1 VKTLANNIEYELQN
15 GLLPH
20 CAIYEEE
27 LQRLWPL
34 DAPYR
39 EARIAAFAAKYG
51 FRLRFYHKGMCAIF
65 DRQPDDVIV
74 PGGNGADGSRATW
87 MKPAAATEERMEL
100 L

>member
-1 VKTLANNIEYELQN
+1 MNCNTGYGRTALFMRMNCNV
-15 GLLPH
+15 
-20 CAIYEEE
+20 
-27 LQRLWPL
+27 WPL
-34 DAPYR
+34 HAPYR
-39 EARIAAFAAKYG
+39 EVRIAAFAEKYG

-100 L
+100 TGSGAT